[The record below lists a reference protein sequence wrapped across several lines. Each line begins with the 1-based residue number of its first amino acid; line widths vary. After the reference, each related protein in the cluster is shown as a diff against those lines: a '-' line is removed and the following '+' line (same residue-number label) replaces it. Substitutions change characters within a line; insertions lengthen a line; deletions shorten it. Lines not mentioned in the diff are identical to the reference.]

1 MMLLKSIEI
10 ENFGPYYGLQKVAL
24 KGDVNELI
32 LVYGENMAGK
42 TSLLNA
48 VRWCLYGGAKDRSG
62 GSMATPKLI
71 NGDAWSEGDKR
82 VSVTLEVI
90 DRADDGESLV
100 RLKRQ
105 RQSRQGVP
113 DPVAEKDFTNHL
125 GVTVDGNILSE
136 DQFDDTVNSMLPESI
151 SRFFLFDG
159 ELLREYEELLQED
172 STAHA
177 RQVKRAIEMI
187 LGVPAVQNGQ
197 ADLLAL
203 EKDAARAYNRE
214 AKKHEGIDESAQ
226 AAERLQD
233 ELDLL
238 ERDINRLREQE
249 EDGLAELRGVKEEL
263 AKHEHLANS
272 ARGLAQAED
281 TIARI
286 AKDREKKLLN
296 RRDLGRDLWRDILA
310 PRLKHEI
317 ANLERDQERIAKA
330 LSERRDLERERAERL
345 SSLETARCSVC
356 GQPIPEESR
365 LKEQARVGEIDDRL
379 SQLVIVADQERLDD
393 IGATVRRMRE
403 IAPAGV
409 ESGIKQIEADLA
421 EMEIESHKA
430 DRAKEQ
436 AEEDLRG
443 IDPRL
448 VPEFEKRRDRLNKHL
463 GEIEAALK
471 RTEKTFGEKQN
482 ELQAHQRA
490 MKEQD
495 EPALRHLRTCL
506 DLYQG
511 LVGVYNKS
519 IGDLTDELR
528 SDVEAE
534 ASRIFRDLTT
544 DKTYAGLRIN
554 ANYGLTIVGGDGKDV
569 PVRSAGAEQVVALSL
584 IGALNRLAARRG
596 PVIMDTPFGRL
607 DRQHRENILK
617 FVPTLADQVVL
628 LVHSGEIDPERDL
641 EPVKGK
647 VSSEIEIEHIESA
660 RSALGERA

>member
-10 ENFGPYYGLQKVAL
+10 ENFGPYYGLQSVSF

-48 VRWCLYGGAKDRSG
+48 VRWCLYGEAKDRSG
-62 GSMATPKLI
+62 GAMPTPKMI
-71 NGDAWSEGDKR
+71 NGDAWDEGDKR

-90 DRADDGESLV
+90 DRENGEESV
-100 RLKRQ
+100 IRLKRQ
-105 RQSRQGVP
+105 RQSRKGVQSP
-113 DPVAEKDFTNHL
+113 ATEKDFTNHL

-177 RQVKRAIEMI
+177 RQVKRAIEQI

-197 ADLLAL
+197 ADLVAL
-203 EKDAARAYNRE
+203 EKEAARAYNRE
-214 AKKHEGIDESAQ
+214 AKKHKGIDDSAQ

-238 ERDINRLREQE
+238 EDEIEGLREQE
-249 EDGLAELRGVKEEL
+249 DDGLVELRRVKEEL

-272 ARGLAQAED
+272 ARGLAQAEE

-286 AKDREKKLLN
+286 AQDREKKLLN
-296 RRDLGRDLWRDILA
+296 RRELGRDLWRDILA

-317 ANLERDQERIAKA
+317 ANLERDQDRIAEA
-330 LSERRDLERERAERL
+330 LSEKRDLERERTERS
-345 SSLETARCSVC
+345 SSLETAKCSAC
-356 GQPIPEESR
+356 GQSIPEESR
-365 LKEQARVGEIDDRL
+365 LKEQARLNEIDDRL
-379 SQLVIVADQERLDD
+379 SQLAAVADQERLDE
-393 IGATVRRMRE
+393 IGATVRRMRD

-409 ESGIKQIEADLA
+409 ESGIRQIEADLA
-421 EMEIESHKA
+421 EMTIESHKA
-430 DRAKEQ
+430 SRAKEQ
-436 AEEDLRG
+436 AEDDLRG
-443 IDPRL
+443 IDPKL
-448 VPEFEKRRDRLNKHL
+448 VPEFEKRRDSLNKHL
-463 GEIEAALK
+463 GEITAALK
-471 RTEKTFGEKQN
+471 RTEAASSEKHN
-482 ELQAHQRA
+482 ELQTHQRA

-506 DLYQG
+506 DLCQG
-511 LVGVYNKS
+511 LLGVYNKS

-534 ASRIFRDLTT
+534 ASQIFRELTT
-544 DKTYAGLRIN
+544 DKSYSGLRIN
-554 ANYGLTIVGGDGKDV
+554 ANYGLTIIGSDGKDV

-607 DRQHRENILK
+607 DRQHRENILR
-617 FVPTLADQVVL
+617 FVPTLADQVAL

-647 VSSEIEIEHIESA
+647 VSSEFEIEHTGSS
-660 RSALGERA
+660 RSVLRERA